1 MMIRAAGDS
10 VLQVTSQLT
19 ELAAGIMMVTV
30 LTTGPLS
37 RDKPPGRGLRPL
49 PGRQ

>member
-1 MMIRAAGDS
+1 MMIRAAGES
-10 VLQVTSQLT
+10 RAFKST